1 MAPVAVVTGSAS
13 GIGRAVA
20 RRLAAEGF
28 DLALIDVNEGPA
40 KDVAAELARDG
51 RRAVACPADVTDR
64 ATIVAAHDKVANAL
78 GPVSVIVNCAGWSVV
93 QTFLQNDEAF
103 MQKAIDVNLMGVIA
117 VTRVFL
123 DDIVGGAGGRIVNVA
138 SDAGRVGSAGEVV
151 YAAAKGGVI
160 AFTKSL
166 AREVARYGI
175 SVNCVCP
182 GPTATQMLLVQDP
195 KRIDA
200 LTRAIPMRRLAEP
213 EDIAGAVAFF
223 ASPAAAYITG
233 QVLSV
238 SGGLTMAG

>member
-1 MAPVAVVTGSAS
+1 MTSVAVVTGGGS
-13 GIGRAVA
+13 GIGKAIA
-20 RRLAAEGF
+20 QRLAADGF
-28 DLALIDVNEGPA
+28 ALALIDIAPVTLEA
-40 KDVAAELARDG
+40 AAAELAQGGAR
-51 RRAVACPADVTDR
+51 VVPCTADVTAR
-64 ATIVAAHDKVANAL
+64 AELEAAHRKTLDTL

-93 QTFLQNDEAF
+93 QPFTENDAAF
-103 MQKAIDVNLMGVIA
+103 MQKAIAINLMGVIG

-123 DDIVGGAGGRIVNVA
+123 DDLLSAGGGRIVNIA
-138 SDAGRVGSAGEVV
+138 SDAGRVGSTGETV

-166 AREVARYGI
+166 AREVARRGI

-182 GPTATQMLLVQDP
+182 GPTATQMLMMQDA

-213 EDIAGAVAFF
+213 ADIAGAVAFF
-223 ASPAAAYITG
+223 ASASAAYITG